1 MKMVFKRYWLVVCI
15 FLALLS
21 LCVQY
26 FRLSGRYG
34 KPLPVLDTR
43 PNNCYDKTLRVL
55 ARPYYNPYTFYD
67 ADGNPTGH
75 DVELINIIANELEM
89 NLDLRL
95 TDWNSAIEAVKS
107 GDADLLMAC
116 EFFNMHSPEAELAK
130 TVYTVYDEFAVFG
143 KKPLE
148 KPIQLIGKRIGI
160 LKNGNVS
167 SDLHSMGL
175 AGKCT
180 GYDSY
185 FAAFKALMNGECE
198 YVIGRT
204 AVGIAI
210 LDNLGA
216 KDIKPFMS
224 IGSSSMCF
232 GLSPE
237 NKELIAKI
245 DDIIMK
251 LKADGTLERLH
262 HKWLTTFV
270 QPYTFQD
277 VMRNNPWLPMTTLAL
292 FALLAYVYAKWRWEK
307 SSAEQQHQLELQE
320 QNRKLEAARDMA
332 QAANNA
338 KTAFLF
344 NMSHDIRTPMGAI
357 LGFTELA
364 IKDIDDR
371 KKTLDCLNKSKT
383 SGEYLLSLINDILEM
398 SRIESGKVTL
408 EEHNNDIIDICE
420 SAISMLGILAEKKDI
435 SFDFKETGITDRYV
449 NADSLRLKQIII
461 NVLSNAMKYTESGGT
476 VSFSVSQLPSDS
488 SDKALFCFVVEDTG
502 IGMSKEFQSHIFET
516 FSRENT
522 STLSG
527 RQGTGLGM
535 AITKNLVELMGGTI
549 EVESEQGKGSR
560 FTIKVPLRTVNSN
573 ASAPKGSSIDT
584 TCQPSLEGK
593 KVLLVDDNELNREI
607 ASELLLSNGMEVE
620 MAENGSIAVEI
631 LKGNGCQHYDFVLMD
646 IQMPIMDGYEATK
659 AIRAL
664 PDSDNLPI
672 IALSANAF
680 EEDRQKSLK
689 AGMNAHIAKP
699 IKVKELLETLR
710 RFA

>member
-1 MKMVFKRYWLVVCI
+1 
-15 FLALLS
+15 
-21 LCVQY
+21 
-26 FRLSGRYG
+26 
-34 KPLPVLDTR
+34 
-43 PNNCYDKTLRVL
+43 
-55 ARPYYNPYTFYD
+55 
-67 ADGNPTGH
+67 
-75 DVELINIIANELEM
+75 M
-89 NLDLRL
+89 NLELRL
-95 TDWNSAIEAVKS
+95 TDWNSAIKAVKN
-107 GDADLLMAC
+107 GEADILMAC
-116 EFFNMHSPEAELAK
+116 EFFNIHSPESELAK
-130 TVYTVYDEFAVFG
+130 TICTVYDEFAVFG

-148 KPIQLIGKRIGI
+148 KSVQLLDKRIGI

-167 SDLHSMGL
+167 SDLYSMGL

-210 LDNLGA
+210 LDDLNA
-216 KDIKPFMS
+216 KDIKPFMA

-232 GLSPE
+232 GLSPD
-237 NKELIAKI
+237 NKELLDRI
-245 DDIIMK
+245 DAILMK
-251 LKADGTLERLH
+251 LKTDGTLEKLH
-262 HKWLTTFV
+262 GKWLTTFV

-277 VMRNNPWLPMTTLAL
+277 VMRNNPWLPLTTAAL
-292 FALLAYVYAKWRWEK
+292 FVLLAYVCIRWRGEK
-307 SSAEQQHQLELQE
+307 HAAEQRHQAELQE
-320 QNRKLEAARDMA
+320 QNRELEKARDMA

-357 LGFTELA
+357 LGFTDIA
-364 IKDIDDR
+364 IKNISD
-371 KKTLDCLNKSKT
+371 KEKTLDCLQKT
-383 SGEYLLSLINDILEM
+383 KDAGEHLLSLINDILEM

-408 EEHNNDIIDICE
+408 EEKIINIIDACE
-420 SAISMLGILAEKKDI
+420 SSLPMLRFLANEKNIVFSFKQSDI
-435 SFDFKETGITDRYV
+435 ADKFVY
-449 NADSLRLKQIII
+449 ADSLRLSQIII
-461 NVLSNAMKYTESGGT
+461 NVVSNAMKYTEQGGSVT
-476 VSFSVSQLPSDS
+476 FSLSQEQCDTRGKTIYSLII
-488 SDKALFCFVVEDTG
+488 EDTG
-502 IGMSKEFQSHIFET
+502 IGMSRDFQSHIFET

-522 STLSG
+522 STVSG

-535 AITKNLVELMGGTI
+535 SITKNLVSLMGGTI
-549 EVESEQGKGSR
+549 GVESEQGKGTR
-560 FTIKVPLRTVNSN
+560 FTIKIPLRTVSSN
-573 ASAPKGSSIDT
+573 EVPSNNAT
-584 TCQPSLEGK
+584 TDSDQASLEGK
-593 KVLLVDDNELNREI
+593 KVLLVDDNDLNRAI
-607 ASELLLSNGMEVE
+607 AEELLLENGMEVE
-620 MAENGSIAVEI
+620 MAEDGSIAVKMLTE
-631 LKGNGCQHYDFVLMD
+631 NGCDHYDFVLMD

-664 PDSDNLPI
+664 PNSESLPI